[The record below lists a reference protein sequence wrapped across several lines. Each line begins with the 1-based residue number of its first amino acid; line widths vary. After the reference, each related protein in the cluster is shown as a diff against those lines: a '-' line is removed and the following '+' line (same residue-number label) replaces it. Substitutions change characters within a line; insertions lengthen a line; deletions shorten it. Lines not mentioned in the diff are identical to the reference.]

1 MTDSVVY
8 YSAEII
14 TVVKCFQYRLLI
26 RTLYRPLP
34 VVIDGL
40 AVEAFEAVDAFE
52 AVEAVEA
59 VVAASGLT
67 NAITREY

>member
-1 MTDSVVY
+1 VTDSVVY

-26 RTLYRPLP
+26 STLHRPLA

-40 AVEAFEAVDAFE
+40 AVEAFEAVE
-52 AVEAVEA
+52 AVEAIEAVEA
-59 VVAASGLT
+59 VVAVEAVEAAS
-67 NAITREY
+67 N